1 MIQFENI
8 QFTYAGTVA
17 NEIGVKDIDFTI
29 QTGECVLLCGRSGC
43 GKTTLTKLI
52 NGLIPSY
59 FTGNLSGNVKIDNKD
74 VLGTPM
80 YQLAKW

>member
-29 QTGECVLLCGRSGC
+29 QTGECVFRCGRSVC
-43 GKTTLTKLI
+43 GITSLTILI
-52 NGLIPSY
+52 N
-59 FTGNLSGNVKIDNKD
+59 
-74 VLGTPM
+74 
-80 YQLAKW
+80 